1 MQTGPSVAR
10 RSQLRSVPAGGLG
23 ESGKQILTSNR
34 HTIDALGCLS
44 ALRPM
49 SVWRFPRGAP
59 CNTAVVERPLG
70 EPVGAAVRNN
80 TITRSP
86 PNRFRRFN
94 DSSQKSARRPV
105 VRFFFRNSRPL
116 LALRRC
122 AASGLPLLAWV
133 LTTGESPMAYDKI
146 ASLTVEEMSALA
158 NRFEARARSVLLRD
172 QPQMQSDM
180 RLAAKLIYELAG
192 GAPTSQ
198 DQLRLHIGQALSK

>member
-10 RSQLRSVPAGGLG
+10 RSQLRSVPAGGNGRVGKADTHLKPTYNRCARLSVRIATHERLEVPARRTLQHCSGRATLG
-23 ESGKQILTSNR
+23 GSQ
-34 HTIDALGCLS
+34 S
-44 ALRPM
+44 ARP
-49 SVWRFPRGAP
+49 SA
-59 CNTAVVERPLG
+59 T
-70 EPVGAAVRNN
+70 
-80 TITRSP
+80 
-86 PNRFRRFN
+86 FRRFN